1 MPVIDSLLPLG
12 TTPIPGDAPTGVSVR
27 YEEVFANLEN
37 EINKLDNPAGPTIDW
52 KIAAAEGQ
60 TILGERSKDILVA
73 AYLTRALYALHGA
86 EGMAAGLTICRDM
99 CVTFWDGMHPSR
111 IKPRRAALEWISER
125 LAVLLDPAT
134 LSAQDAPH
142 LASAYAVVEDFWTQF
157 NDKFDGED
165 CGWAT
170 VRRRLAEIQ
179 SSAAPAAESG
189 EAEGAEGAASA
200 TGGAPVGAAGGGGG
214 GGGRSGPIQ
223 SRAAAIQRLTEVAT
237 YFSTYEPHSPVG
249 MLVNR
254 AIHWSQIGFEE
265 LFTDLLKDQ
274 QNAQDHIWTTL
285 GIKKPDANNG

>member
-12 TTPIPGDAPTGVSVR
+12 ATPIPGDAPAGVSVR

-52 KIAAAEGQ
+52 KLAAAEGQ

-73 AYLTRALYALHGA
+73 AYLTRALYALHGTA
-86 EGMAAGLTICRDM
+86 GMSAGLTICRDL
-99 CVTFWDGMHPSR
+99 CTTFWEGLHPSR

-125 LAVLLDPAT
+125 LALLLDPAT
-134 LSAQDAPH
+134 ITAQDLPH
-142 LASAYAVVEDFWTQF
+142 LATAQAVVEDFWTQF

-170 VRRRLAEIQ
+170 LRRRLGEVQA
-179 SSAAPAAESG
+179 SVAPAAE
-189 EAEGAEGAASA
+189 EGAPAEAGADAVG
-200 TGGAPVGAAGGGGG
+200 GGAMNAGGGGG

-265 LFTDLLKDQ
+265 LFSDLLKDQ

-285 GIKKPDANNG
+285 GIKKPDSSNG